1 MVSDQIWDDIRPK
14 GSSIPASLAIIALC
28 IIVSI
33 GMAIDPWAVRGYLS
47 LNPALVESRPWTLV
61 THIFVHA
68 DIGHLFWNM
77 LALFFF
83 GTELERRVGERNF
96 LLVFFAS
103 GIFGGIIE
111 MLVATGYMMGASGAI
126 MGVMGA
132 LAIIAP
138 EIRVIIFPI
147 PIPLGIPLAIA
158 LLAFLDLYYQISLR
172 GADGIGHMAHLAGL
186 LAGLFLGQSFGRR
199 RRYY

>member
-1 MVSDQIWDDIRPK
+1 MVSDRVWDDIKPK
-14 GSSIPASLAIIALC
+14 GYSIPASLAIIALC
-28 IIVSI
+28 IFVSI
-33 GMAIDPWAVRGYLS
+33 IMAANPWAVRGYLA

-96 LLVFFAS
+96 LIIFLVS
-103 GIFGGIIE
+103 GIFGGIVE
-111 MLVATGYMMGASGAI
+111 MLVATGYMMGASGGV

-132 LAIIAP
+132 LAMIAP
-138 EIRVIIFPI
+138 EIKVIIFPL
-147 PIPLGIPLAIA
+147 PIPLGITLAIA

-186 LAGLFLGQSFGRR
+186 FVGIFFGQSFGRR